1 MQTCYLTLL
10 QNNSTFSQD
19 YPCMLDISGIHDKQC
34 IETLISFQCLSFF
47 FLRFDKLSLLSWF
60 QPCVDNNS
68 IYIEM
73 IDSPII
79 GDKNVDKVN
88 SLTCYLFNFIS
99 IDLVKSTY
107 LPPPPPLNNEWVV
120 GMEGLVN
127 DLECGR
133 NKSIILLINS
143 TVPILCVN

>member
-10 QNNSTFSQD
+10 QNNSTCSQD
-19 YPCMLDISGIHDKQC
+19 YPCMLDSSGIHNKQC
-34 IETLISFQCLSFF
+34 RETLIAFQCLSFF
-47 FLRFDKLSLLSWF
+47 FVCFDNFSLLSWC
-60 QPCVDNNS
+60 QSCVDNNS

-73 IDSPII
+73 IDSSII

-107 LPPPPPLNNEWVV
+107 LPPPPPKQCFI
-120 GMEGLVN
+120 M
-127 DLECGR
+127 
-133 NKSIILLINS
+133 I
-143 TVPILCVN
+143 P

>member
-1 MQTCYLTLL
+1 
-10 QNNSTFSQD
+10 
-19 YPCMLDISGIHDKQC
+19 MLDSSVIHDYQC
-34 IETLISFQCLSFF
+34 RETLISFQCLSFF
-47 FLRFDKLSLLSWF
+47 FLRFGKLSLLSWC

-107 LPPPPPLNNEWVV
+107 LPPPPLNNV
-120 GMEGLVN
+120 L
-127 DLECGR
+127 
-133 NKSIILLINS
+133 S
-143 TVPILCVN
+143 

>member
-1 MQTCYLTLL
+1 M
-10 QNNSTFSQD
+10 
-19 YPCMLDISGIHDKQC
+19 
-34 IETLISFQCLSFF
+34 
-47 FLRFDKLSLLSWF
+47 
-60 QPCVDNNS
+60 DNNS

-73 IDSPII
+73 IDSSII

-133 NKSIILLINS
+133 NKSIILQINS
-143 TVPILCVN
+143 TVQILCVN

>member
-1 MQTCYLTLL
+1 MQKNYLGIKLTNLFRMKTFLIILLGGADILTLL
-10 QNNSTFSQD
+10 QTNSTFSQD
-19 YPCMLDISGIHDKQC
+19 YPCMLDSSVIHDYQC
-34 IETLISFQCLSFF
+34 RETLISFQCLSFF
-47 FLRFDKLSLLSWF
+47 FLCFDNFSLLSWC

-88 SLTCYLFNFIS
+88 SLTCYHFNFIS

-107 LPPPPPLNNEWVV
+107 LPPPPPKQCFI
-120 GMEGLVN
+120 M
-127 DLECGR
+127 
-133 NKSIILLINS
+133 I
-143 TVPILCVN
+143 P

>member
-1 MQTCYLTLL
+1 MQKNNLGIKLTNLFRMKTFLIILLGGADILTLL
-10 QNNSTFSQD
+10 QTNSTFSQD

-47 FLRFDKLSLLSWF
+47 FLRFDKLSLLSWC
-60 QPCVDNNS
+60 QSCVDNNS

-73 IDSPII
+73 IDSSII

-107 LPPPPPLNNEWVV
+107 LPPPPLNNV
-120 GMEGLVN
+120 L
-127 DLECGR
+127 
-133 NKSIILLINS
+133 S
-143 TVPILCVN
+143 